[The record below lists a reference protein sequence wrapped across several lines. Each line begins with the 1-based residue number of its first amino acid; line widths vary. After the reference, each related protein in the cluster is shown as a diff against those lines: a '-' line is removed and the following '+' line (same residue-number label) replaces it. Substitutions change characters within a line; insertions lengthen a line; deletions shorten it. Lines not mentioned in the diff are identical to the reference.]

1 MVRKVGRSE
10 GFTLIELM
18 IVVAVVAI
26 ISAIAYPSYTNYVKR
41 TKRVE
46 VQTYLMQLA
55 QNIES
60 FKLANNSYKGVDLSK
75 YGGGE
80 FPTQGKANY
89 SIALTDGNGVAFSV
103 AGADPQSWLLVVR
116 PLLTSGQKGD
126 GAISIQSNGIK
137 CWYKDNDNAK
147 VTSSKDSENKITP
160 PDDCVET
167 W

>member
-1 MVRKVGRSE
+1 
-10 GFTLIELM
+10 
-18 IVVAVVAI
+18 
-26 ISAIAYPSYTNYVKR
+26 
-41 TKRVE
+41 
-46 VQTYLMQLA
+46 MQLA